1 MKAPN
6 DKKQTIIIGALGVVL
21 LGIGAFQF
29 IGGSSGT
36 GATNKLK
43 PATEADAAAVAAP
56 VTEDRSDNEFA
67 NMPLAQRDPF
77 KPAILPSE
85 GTASSPK
92 PPAPRPTSNNNY
104 GGVVNPMPVPGPM
117 VGSLPDLQNPGEN
130 TGTAAS
136 YRPPTTSMKLSGVV
150 IGGHQIALI
159 QTESGKQR
167 TVRVGDT
174 IGGQKVVSI
183 SRRGVVLEGQGQRS
197 TLTLEDNAEN

>member
-1 MKAPN
+1 MASEHSN
-6 DKKQTIIIGALGVVL
+6 SLVV
-21 LGIGAFQF
+21 AQVQAQRT
-29 IGGSSGT
+29 SSSLQ
-36 GATNKLK
+36 LK
-43 PATEADAAAVAAP
+43 PMRQRPPLPAGEAQ
-56 VTEDRSDNEFA
+56 DRSDNEFA